1 MSSRRWS
8 RQAIRARRARQSARR
23 VFRRTSRA
31 PREPHRQPVVRVSAL
46 PQAYPG
52 REASHGRAETS
63 VAEERE
69 CRDSDLLAY
78 LRSVR
83 LPRRRERTPCRTAR
97 HVTPPAGGC
106 GRLRHGISAKNRVH
120 DPGRCMRSRS
130 RRAQGA
136 SARRSGP
143 KHSEPGRNVEPQER
157 PIIRRSTDPFVRLV
171 RDAIDALRRDTPH
184 ARSLF
189 HWLPHRRYGGDL
201 GRARPVLRVRI
212 LPADRLEP
220 PRARGPRRAR
230 SPTVSYTA
238 YLAERLTGCLPS
250 NGAAKVVTVGA
261 LGIALAASLGLYWR
275 ERKAARDCRVAT
287 DAS

>member
-171 RDAIDALRRDTPH
+171 RDALMLSEGTLRGLDLSFTG
-184 ARSLF
+184 F
-189 HWLPHRRYGGDL
+189 HTAVMAVIWVGLGPFYGFGYCPLTDWN
-201 GRARPVLRVRI
+201 LRVLAALGERD
-212 LPADRLEP
+212 LP
-220 PRARGPRRAR
+220 R
-230 SPTVSYTA
+230 SPTPPTS
-238 YLAERLTGCLPS
+238 P
-250 NGAAKVVTVGA
+250 NGSPGVCRRTVPPR
-261 LGIALAASLGLYWR
+261 S
-275 ERKAARDCRVAT
+275 
-287 DAS
+287 